1 MANPAKWDCSKME
14 NHMAGARLLSFVHK
28 RIKTSIK
35 SVRKFNTKFNQE
47 KKRALR
53 KIHNVHSPQDI
64 CAGHE
69 A

>member
-35 SVRKFNTKFNQE
+35 SVRKFNTKFN
-47 KKRALR
+47 
-53 KIHNVHSPQDI
+53 
-64 CAGHE
+64 
-69 A
+69 